1 MTAKT
6 TDQVRARNVRF
17 TAGTLHVRLDDGREI
32 SLPLVGVPWL
42 KWLTKATPKQRANW
56 SLEPGGY
63 AIYWPDLDDGIEVCH
78 LLNPQ
83 PLGRCLTPAAA
94 KEIVSLRGDE
104 MARRRIEALAAK
116 CDAGA
121 LTPRNGLNN

>member
-17 TAGTLHVRLDDGREI
+17 TTGMLHVRLDDGREI

-63 AIYWPDLDDGIEVCH
+63 AIYWPDLDDDIEVC
-78 LLNPQ
+78 Q
-83 PLGRCLTPAAA
+83 RASQQ
-94 KEIVSLRGDE
+94 ISDV
-104 MARRRIEALAAK
+104 
-116 CDAGA
+116 
-121 LTPRNGLNN
+121 